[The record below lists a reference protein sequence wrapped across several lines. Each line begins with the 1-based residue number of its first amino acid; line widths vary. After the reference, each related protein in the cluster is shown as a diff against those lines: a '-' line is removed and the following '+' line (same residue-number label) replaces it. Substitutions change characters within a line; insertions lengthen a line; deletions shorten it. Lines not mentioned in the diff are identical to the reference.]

1 MEQWDYEKSSEYSMN
16 CDYKSVRSVVTKS
29 ELDEDSC
36 ARRSTSRT
44 ASAFRIL
51 LNSILSFSSNFPRM
65 LDFSVELD
73 QSRELPSAAITIK
86 EWYSM

>member
-1 MEQWDYEKSSEYSMN
+1 MEQWDYEKSSEYNMN
-16 CDYKSVRSVVTKS
+16 CDYKSVHSVVTMS

-36 ARRSTSRT
+36 TSRSTSRT

-51 LNSILSFSSNFPRM
+51 LNSILSFSSNFQRM

-73 QSRELPSAAITIK
+73 QSRELPSAATAV
-86 EWYSM
+86 EVWYSI